1 MSRER
6 NKIIA
11 ALLGTAVAVVVLA
24 VAMFIGLSKNGS
36 TEKITSEQI
45 AVGEDHML
53 AVDAGGAV
61 YAWGHN
67 NKGELGN
74 SNCDNQSKPVKAVK
88 ISGKV
93 TQVAA
98 GDELSFE
105 IGRAHV

>member
-11 ALLGTAVAVVVLA
+11 ALLGTAVVVVVLA
-24 VAMFIGLSKNGS
+24 VAMFVGLSKNGS
-36 TEKITSEQI
+36 TEEITSEQI

-53 AVDAGGAV
+53 AVDASGAV

-67 NKGELGN
+67 NAGELGN

-88 ISGKV
+88 ISAV
-93 TQVAA
+93 PYQYFS
-98 GDELSFE
+98 L
-105 IGRAHV
+105 